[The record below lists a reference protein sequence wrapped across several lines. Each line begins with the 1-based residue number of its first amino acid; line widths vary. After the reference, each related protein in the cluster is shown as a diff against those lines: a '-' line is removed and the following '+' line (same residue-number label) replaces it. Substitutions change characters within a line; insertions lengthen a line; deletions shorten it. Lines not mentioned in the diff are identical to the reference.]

1 MGATRAAVAGA
12 STARPAALLAAAAAR
27 ERTLL
32 CPTHGLRLALS
43 AAGVSPMANGLYDLS
58 PMAPARGVAVRLRGV
73 APRGSSP
80 GGTPRRPLG
89 GDHGQP
95 ECQDHRRIWWYQ
107 GGMTGANRSKAGNAI
122 SW

>member
-1 MGATRAAVAGA
+1 MGAAGSAVASA
-12 STARPAALLAAAAAR
+12 RTAWPSALLAAAAPRQRAVLR
-27 ERTLL
+27 
-32 CPTHGLRLALS
+32 PTHGLRLALS

-58 PMAPARGVAVRLRGV
+58 PMAPARGVAVRPRGV

-107 GGMTGANRSKAGNAI
+107 GV
-122 SW
+122 

>member
-1 MGATRAAVAGA
+1 MGVAGA
-12 STARPAALLAAAAAR
+12 AVTSASAARPAALLAAAAPR
-27 ERTLL
+27 QRHLL
-32 CPTHGLRLALS
+32 RPTHWLRLAVS
-43 AAGVSPMANGLYDLS
+43 AAGVSTMANHVYDLS
-58 PMAPARGVAVRLRGV
+58 PVAPARGVAVRPRGI

-107 GGMTGANRSKAGNAI
+107 GL
-122 SW
+122 